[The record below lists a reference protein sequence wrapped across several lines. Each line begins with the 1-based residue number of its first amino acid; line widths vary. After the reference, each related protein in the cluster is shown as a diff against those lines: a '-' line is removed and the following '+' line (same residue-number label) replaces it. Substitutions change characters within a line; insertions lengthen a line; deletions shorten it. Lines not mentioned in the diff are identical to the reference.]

1 MLKKEASALTEDR
14 NEVLAQEI
22 KNLIT
27 SYVEKNHQNYCQ
39 HFKDRFFDSPLI
51 GFARG
56 DEPIFETIQ
65 EQVGIESMTPQ
76 QALLNAVHAKDAAF
90 GIKPEEVSV
99 ISWVLPISSTVRD
112 KNRLQ
117 KAGPADEWCY
127 TRNDGEQFNME
138 LRRQVVKWLEG
149 RGYLATA
156 PFLLP
161 EFRIIRDPARRNF
174 TSTWSERHIA
184 YTCGLGTFSLN
195 DALITPRGIAH
206 RLGSVVVNAKLPTT
220 PLPYSGHMDYCLFSK
235 GCVACIKRCPA
246 GAISKEG
253 HNKDLCQQMTSIGKE
268 AAARRERLG
277 LEKTGCGLCQ
287 VGVPCEDRIP
297 VKSIKF

>member
-1 MLKKEASALTEDR
+1 MTEDR
-14 NEVLAQEI
+14 NVVIAQEI

-27 SYVEKNHQNYCQ
+27 SYVETSHQNYCK
-39 HFKDRFFDSPLI
+39 HFKGRFFESPLV

-56 DEPIFETIQ
+56 DDQIFKTIQ
-65 EQVGIESMTPQ
+65 EQVGLDSMTPR
-76 QALLNAVHAKDAAF
+76 QALLNAVQARDASF
-90 GIKPEEVSV
+90 SIKPEEVSV
-99 ISWVLPISSTVRD
+99 ISWVLPINSAVRE

-117 KAGPADEWCY
+117 KTGPADEWCY

-138 LRRQVVKWLEG
+138 LRRQVVNRLESS
-149 RGYLATA
+149 GYLAAA

-184 YTCGLGTFSLN
+184 YACGLGTFSLN

-206 RLGSVVVNAKLPTT
+206 RLGSVVVNAKLPATRR
-220 PLPYSGHMDYCLFSK
+220 PYSGHMDYCLFSK
-235 GCVACIKRCPA
+235 GCVACIKRCPV

-253 HNKDLCQQMTSIGKE
+253 HNKDVCHQITSLDKE
-268 AAARRERLG
+268 AVARRERLG

-287 VGVPCEDRIP
+287 TGVPCEDRIP
-297 VKSIKF
+297 VKSIKV

>member
-1 MLKKEASALTEDR
+1 LTEDR

-27 SYVEKNHQNYCQ
+27 SYVETNHQNYCK
-39 HFKDRFFDSPLI
+39 HFKGRFFDSPLV
-51 GFARG
+51 GFAQG
-56 DEPIFETIQ
+56 DDHIFVTIQ
-65 EQVGIESMTPQ
+65 EQVGMESMTPQ
-76 QALLNAVHAKDAAF
+76 QALLNAVQARDASF
-90 GIKPEEVSV
+90 GIKPEKVSV
-99 ISWVLPISSTVRD
+99 ISWVLPINSAVRE

-117 KAGPADEWCY
+117 KVSPADEWCY

-138 LRRQVVKWLEG
+138 LRRQVVNWLEASE
-149 RGYLATA
+149 YLTAA
-156 PFLLP
+156 PFLLS

-184 YTCGLGTFSLN
+184 YACALGTFSLN
-195 DALITPRGIAH
+195 DALITPRGFAH
-206 RLGSVVVNAKLPTT
+206 RLGSVVVNVKLPAT
-220 PLPYSGHMDYCLFSK
+220 PRPYSGHMDYCLFSK

-253 HNKDLCQQMTSIGKE
+253 HNKDVCQQMVSLDKE
-268 AAARRERLG
+268 AVERRERLG

-297 VKSIKF
+297 VKH